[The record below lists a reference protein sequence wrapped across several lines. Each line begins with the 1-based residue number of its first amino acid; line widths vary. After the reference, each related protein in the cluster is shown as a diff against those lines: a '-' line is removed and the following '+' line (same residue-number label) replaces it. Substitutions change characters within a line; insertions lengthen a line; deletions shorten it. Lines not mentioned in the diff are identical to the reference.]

1 MSAQELIETEVQ
13 TPVAKPAPR
22 ARTLVSRRVLV
33 LGGFWSAFFLAVV
46 GILGS
51 PLDFVWPRKLGAF
64 GLPYTIP
71 AAQVPPPGGEP
82 VRFPTGRFYLA
93 HLAPG
98 QEGSPGGVLALYQKC
113 THLGCTVPWRPDFEF
128 GGSKGWF
135 RCPCHGSTYTK
146 GAAILVFGPAPR
158 PLDTMKVEVTENGDV
173 VVNTGAITR
182 GSVENPQRA
191 VPYNPKKVAR
201 SPGRASGMTGG
212 PA

>member
-1 MSAQELIETEVQ
+1 MPEQEGIEAGVQ
-13 TPVAKPAPR
+13 TPVATPAPP
-22 ARTLVSRRVLV
+22 ARPVVSRRVLV

-64 GLPYTIP
+64 GLPYTV
-71 AAQVPPPGGEP
+71 AAGQVPPPGGEP
-82 VRFPTGRFYLA
+82 VRFPVGRFYLA

-146 GAAILVFGPAPR
+146 GAAIIVFGPAPR
-158 PLDTMKVEVTENGDV
+158 PLDTMKVEVKENGDV
-173 VVNTGAITR
+173 VVNTGAITK

-191 VPYNPKKVAR
+191 VPYSPPKVKGQP
-201 SPGRASGMTGG
+201 S
-212 PA
+212 